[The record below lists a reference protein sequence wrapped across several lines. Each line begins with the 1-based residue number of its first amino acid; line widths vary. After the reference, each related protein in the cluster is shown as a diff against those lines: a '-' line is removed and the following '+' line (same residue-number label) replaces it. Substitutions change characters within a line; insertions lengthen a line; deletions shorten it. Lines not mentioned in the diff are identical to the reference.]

1 MIECDADGREANAC
15 VGQQPSSPAD
25 NAYLKQP
32 LNDATLDA
40 LHKLVARGGVAG
52 HAAQEMLDAELL
64 GADDAYAARLRG
76 RQAPTPAPAS
86 SWQSRLVTYLRAWR
100 KKR

>member
-1 MIECDADGREANAC
+1 MELDADGRKAHVCA
-15 VGQQPSSPAD
+15 GSQPAAPAE
-25 NAYLKQP
+25 NPYLKQP

-52 HAAQEMLDAELL
+52 HAAQEMLDAEML

-76 RQAPTPAPAS
+76 RQSPPPEPS
-86 SWQSRLVTYLRAWR
+86 PSWQSRLLARWHAWR
-100 KKR
+100 DRR